1 MSCPHQHAVAADS
14 IFDGSVV
21 HRNSA
26 VLIEGER
33 IAWIGPRRA
42 LPEHV
47 SVHELPKG
55 CWLAPGFI
63 DVQVNGGGDVLFN
76 EAPSHAAITRIVA
89 AHRRYGTTGLL
100 PTLISDTPQK
110 MRIALEAVQNLPQNS
125 GVLGI
130 HFEGPF
136 LSPEKPGIHDAS
148 KLRLP
153 AADDLALLISP
164 SAAVKL
170 VTLAPEEVPK
180 GFIADLVKAGVCVA
194 LGHSVAT
201 YAQTK
206 AALAEGLTGFTHLFN
221 AMRPLGARDPGPIAA
236 ALECSRAWF
245 GMIVDGVHVDPAML
259 RLALRGSAHPMLIT
273 DAMPPVGGS
282 RRTFSLFGRD
292 IEARGQDCVAEDG
305 TLAGTALDMASTV
318 RNCVRLLGVPLT
330 SALSYS
336 SLEPAAFLGIADRL
350 GRIARGYQ
358 ANLVAFEPGNIDI
371 VRTCLAGIWEE
382 FQESKSTS

>member
-1 MSCPHQHAVAADS
+1 MSGPHQHAVAADS

-21 HRNSA
+21 HRHAA

-76 EAPSHAAITRIVA
+76 DAPSHAAITRIVA

-136 LSPEKPGIHDAS
+136 LSPAKPGVHDPS
-148 KLRLP
+148 MLRVP
-153 AADDLALLISP
+153 AA
-164 SAAVKL
+164 
-170 VTLAPEEVPK
+170 EES
-180 GFIADLVKAGVCVA
+180 GFAHFAIGR
-194 LGHSVAT
+194 G
-201 YAQTK
+201 Q
-206 AALAEGLTGFTHLFN
+206 
-221 AMRPLGARDPGPIAA
+221 ARDPGARRGA
-236 ALECSRAWF
+236 E
-245 GMIVDGVHVDPAML
+245 
-259 RLALRGSAHPMLIT
+259 RLHR
-273 DAMPPVGGS
+273 
-282 RRTFSLFGRD
+282 
-292 IEARGQDCVAEDG
+292 
-305 TLAGTALDMASTV
+305 
-318 RNCVRLLGVPLT
+318 
-330 SALSYS
+330 
-336 SLEPAAFLGIADRL
+336 
-350 GRIARGYQ
+350 
-358 ANLVAFEPGNIDI
+358 
-371 VRTCLAGIWEE
+371 
-382 FQESKSTS
+382 